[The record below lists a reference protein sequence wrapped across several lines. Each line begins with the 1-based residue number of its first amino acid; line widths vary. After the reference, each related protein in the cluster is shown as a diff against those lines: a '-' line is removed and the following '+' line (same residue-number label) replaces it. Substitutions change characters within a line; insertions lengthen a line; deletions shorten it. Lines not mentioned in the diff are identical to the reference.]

1 MVCPICTQ
9 KARHLWF
16 IAIKGSRTNKYS
28 PLFFCNRCNFFFQRP
43 DYHEDEQQ
51 LKRDLEWHLSS
62 SAESHKDHLRHLLS
76 QVMQIL
82 PNAKTL
88 LDIGCGTGVSILL
101 SRELG
106 LSAEGVEPNP
116 YAVEWAKNNFS
127 LSLKQAYFEANLFN
141 NKFDIIIAD
150 SVLEHVSTPKSFMR
164 DVFSVLNPGGILWLS
179 VPGRR
184 RGILRDILRLV
195 YSAIFTRD
203 ARSLFVD
210 NDVHINH
217 FSQTSVAKL
226 IDPFGATLLAELQP
240 GTFIIKARA

>member
-1 MVCPICTQ
+1 MLCPICNK

-16 IAIKGSRTNKYS
+16 IAIKGSRTKKYC

-43 DYHEDEQQ
+43 EYRENDQQ
-51 LKRDLEWHLSS
+51 LKKDLEWHLSS
-62 SAESHKDHLRHLLS
+62 SEHHKDHVRKLLD

-106 LSAEGVEPNP
+106 LRAEGVEPNP
-116 YAVEWAKNNFS
+116 YAVSWAKNNYS
-127 LSLKQAYFEANLFN
+127 LSLKQAYFEAKLFK
-141 NKFDIIIAD
+141 NKYDIIIAD
-150 SVLEHVSTPKSFMR
+150 SVLEHVSTPQSFMH
-164 DVFSVLNPGGILWLS
+164 DVFSVLNPGGVLLLA

-184 RGILRDILRLV
+184 RGILRDILRFFFSV
-195 YSAIFTRD
+195 IFTKD
-203 ARSLFVD
+203 ERSLFID

-217 FSQTSVAKL
+217 FSYTSVVNL
-226 IDPFGATLLAELQP
+226 IEPFGATLHTEIQP